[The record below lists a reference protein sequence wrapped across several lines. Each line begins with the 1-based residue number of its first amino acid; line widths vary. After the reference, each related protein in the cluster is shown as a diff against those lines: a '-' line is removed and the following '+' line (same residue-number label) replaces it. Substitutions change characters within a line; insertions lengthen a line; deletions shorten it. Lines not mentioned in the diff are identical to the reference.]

1 MGLLR
6 TGPRP
11 PVPSSISLTGNSMY
25 DREELVRVAA
35 AVIRDGAKFLICQR
49 GINHRYGL
57 KWEFPGGK
65 TFPGETLLECLEREL
80 WEELNIEPV
89 KPVELKTIQTTYD
102 DGGSFLITFFQVTE
116 YTGELKNRVFE
127 DIRWVTLD
135 EVSQYEMLE
144 GSLPILPALK

>member
-1 MGLLR
+1 
-6 TGPRP
+6 
-11 PVPSSISLTGNSMY
+11 MY

-35 AVIRDGAKFLICQR
+35 AVIRNGEKFLICQR

-65 TFPGETLLECLEREL
+65 TFPGETLVECLEREL

-89 KPVELKTIQTTYD
+89 KPVELKTIQTTYE
-102 DGGSFLITFFQVTE
+102 DGGSFLITFFEVTE

-127 DIRWVTLD
+127 DIKWVTID
-135 EVSQYEMLE
+135 DVPQYEMLG
-144 GSLPILPALK
+144 GSLPILPSLK